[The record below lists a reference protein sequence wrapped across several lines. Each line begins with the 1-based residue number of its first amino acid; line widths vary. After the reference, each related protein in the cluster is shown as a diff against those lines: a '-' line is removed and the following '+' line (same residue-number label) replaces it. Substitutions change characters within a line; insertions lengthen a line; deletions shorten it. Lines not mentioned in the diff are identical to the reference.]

1 MRIAAYCTTSDPR
14 PRHGEVSADTVFGV
28 EGSPWMPGFTA
39 ARTGEELPLHQVT
52 LLGAVPMP
60 GKLICVGLNYRDH
73 AEEAGLPIP
82 AEPLLF
88 SKYPSAVIGHGQP
101 IVIPPFVAKPDWEAE
116 LAVVIGRT
124 CTSTTPERALES
136 VYGYSCLND
145 VSARDIQSSESQWM
159 RAKSFDT
166 FAPLGPWITTADEI
180 ADPQDLRIRC
190 LIGDEVVQDS
200 NTGQMV
206 FSVAEIIAFISRY
219 VTLSP
224 GDVIATGTPPGVGVG
239 KSPPR
244 FLQDGESVSV
254 DIESIGRL
262 ENPVNRSQGATA

>member
-1 MRIAAYCTTSDPR
+1 MRIIAYRTTSDSR
-14 PRHGEVSADTVFGV
+14 PRHGEVGDDTVIGLA
-28 EGSPWMPGFTA
+28 GSPWDDGFRA
-39 ARTGEELPLHQVT
+39 ERTGEELPLDEVE

-73 AEEAGLPIP
+73 AAEAGLPLP

-88 SKYPSAVIGHGQP
+88 SKYPSAIIGHGQP
-101 IVIPPFVAKPDWEAE
+101 IVIPPFVAQPDWEAE

-136 VYGYSCLND
+136 VFGYSCLND

-180 ADPQDLRIRC
+180 ADPQNLRIRC
-190 LIGDEVVQDS
+190 LIDDEVVQDS

-206 FSVAEIIAFISRY
+206 FSVAEIIAFISRH
-219 VTLSP
+219 VTLLP

-239 KSPPR
+239 KKPPR
-244 FLQDGESVSV
+244 FLQHGECVSV

-262 ENPVNRSQGATA
+262 DNPVNRSQGASA